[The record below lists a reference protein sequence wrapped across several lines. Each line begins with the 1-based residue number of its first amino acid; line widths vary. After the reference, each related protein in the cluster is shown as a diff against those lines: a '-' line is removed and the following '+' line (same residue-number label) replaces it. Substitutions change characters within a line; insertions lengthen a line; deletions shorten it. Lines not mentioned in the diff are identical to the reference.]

1 MRRLP
6 DWLENLDDEDI
17 NFIKKFI
24 LSSGSLKEVA
34 SLYGVTYPTV
44 RLRLDKLIQKINLNE
59 SNNIDPY
66 ISVIKKLAIE
76 DKIDFETAKFLISE
90 YKNSK
95 QEDKWYDNISRVNI
109 FNSACNASNFSIYEG

>member
-95 QEDKWYDNISRVNI
+95 QEGK
-109 FNSACNASNFSIYEG
+109 

>member
-95 QEDKWYDNISRVNI
+95 QEDK
-109 FNSACNASNFSIYEG
+109 

>member
-44 RLRLDKLIQKINLNE
+44 RLRLDKLIQKVNLNE

-95 QEDKWYDNISRVNI
+95 QEDK
-109 FNSACNASNFSIYEG
+109 